1 MKDAWAKKIRRVR
14 IGIVV
19 IAVNVKRNVKRM
31 IVTVTRRSVL
41 TVTALRRSITVG
53 IGMMNM
59 IIIVTALRRNIMMM
73 IRKNI
78 IMMIGMI
85 RRIMNVI
92 VIKRILTIHTI
103 MIKRMIMVAALL
115 NVIAVATKDTA
126 SEVSSPVIT
135 KKMKVPRYKHSVLY

>member
-31 IVTVTRRSVL
+31 IVTVTRRRVL

-73 IRKNI
+73 I
-78 IMMIGMI
+78 GMI

-92 VIKRILTIHTI
+92 VIKRNLTIHTI

-115 NVIAVATKDTA
+115 NVIAVAAKYTA
-126 SEVSSPVIT
+126 SEFSSPVIT